1 MESVLFNCTPP
12 RKIIPLLIEW
22 WLILRKDNNNFRY
35 AEITAIESVNVE
47 DPNDFFWRHSKVF
60 VDNKEPAQNM
70 IISANSKTGIIMYYP
85 EDANGD
91 PFIDSI
97 TQRAIRKTMYCH
109 NILIY
114 HCTGILEKVFLSVTE
129 RYNAKTKRNEN

>member
-1 MESVLFNCTPP
+1 MHIEKKRNTKESVLLNCTPP

-35 AEITAIESVNVE
+35 AEITAIESVNIE
-47 DPNDFFWRHSKVF
+47 DTTNPFAIYSTVF
-60 VDNKEPAQNM
+60 IDDLEALPSM
-70 IISANSKTGIIMYYP
+70 IISANTKAGTIVYYP
-85 EDANGD
+85 EDTNGD

-97 TQRAIRKTMYCH
+97 TQRVTKKTMYRH

-114 HCTGILEKVFLSVTE
+114 HCTGILEKE
-129 RYNAKTKRNEN
+129 KGE